1 MVRLYLSTWLVVKGS
16 MVIVIVLIGGRKAK
30 ILIRVFR
37 VWGIV
42 FRS

>member
-1 MVRLYLSTWLVVKGS
+1 
-16 MVIVIVLIGGRKAK
+16 MVIVIVLTGGRKAK